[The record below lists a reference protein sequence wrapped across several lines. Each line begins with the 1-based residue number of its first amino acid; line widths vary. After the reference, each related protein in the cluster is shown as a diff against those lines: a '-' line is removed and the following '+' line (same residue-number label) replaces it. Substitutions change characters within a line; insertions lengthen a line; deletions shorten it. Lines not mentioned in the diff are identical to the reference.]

1 MCMAYLYLGGGITHD
16 SDIPGRWQIAEHWV
30 FVKLGFVFDKIGMMG
45 MGRLAKMYCD
55 FKALAIDVVFFF
67 IENGKGKWL

>member
-1 MCMAYLYLGGGITHD
+1 M
-16 SDIPGRWQIAEHWV
+16 

-55 FKALAIDVVFFF
+55 FKALAIDVFFF
-67 IENGKGKWL
+67 YIENGKGK